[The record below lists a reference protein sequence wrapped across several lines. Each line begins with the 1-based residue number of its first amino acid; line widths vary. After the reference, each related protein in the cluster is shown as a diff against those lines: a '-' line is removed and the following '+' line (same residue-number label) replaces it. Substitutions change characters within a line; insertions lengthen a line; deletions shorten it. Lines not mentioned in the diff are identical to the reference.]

1 MISLSIIIPC
11 YNVEA
16 YLPKTIHSL
25 SQLRNADDCEFVFID
40 DGSTDSTG
48 TIIDTFVRNDRRA
61 IGITQVNKG
70 VSAARNAGIE
80 IAHGDYIL
88 CLDGDD
94 YLHTNC
100 IDIITQG
107 LQDADALIAPCIIEN
122 QIGATHTEP
131 HSLETGMYTID
142 QLYAMCDIFPTA
154 PMLIYN
160 TSIIRNNQLRF
171 NPNIKSGEVYDFT
184 VSFLEHANKVAVIK
198 EGFYYYV
205 MRETSATHHPNYAA
219 DLSVLNILDHFSTI
233 QSPWATSSSFLLTEF
248 KIITS
253 FTYNKY
259 LRNKLTDTKT
269 IQTINKVLSNSRVKK
284 LLTKL
289 SQEDIGIKHKL
300 HVSYLRFMPI
310 AWGYKMLALVMKILK
325 H

>member
-25 SQLRNADDCEFVFID
+25 SLLQNADGCEFIFIN

-48 TIIDTFVRNDRRA
+48 TIIENFVHKDKRA
-61 IGITQVNKG
+61 TLITQVNKG

-94 YLHTNC
+94 YLHANSLE
-100 IDIITQG
+100 IITHG

-122 QIGATHTEP
+122 QTGATHTEQL
-131 HSLETGMYTID
+131 SLETGIHTIY
-142 QLYAMCDIFPTA
+142 QLYAMCNIFPTA
-154 PMLIYN
+154 PQLIYK
-160 TSIIRNNQLRF
+160 TSIIRENHLRF

-184 VSFLEHANKVAVIK
+184 VSFFEHANKIAVIK

-205 MRETSATHHPNYAA
+205 MRETSATHHPNYTA
-219 DLSVLNILDHFSTI
+219 DMSVLNILDHFNTI
-233 QSPWATSSSFLLTEF
+233 RLPWTTLSSFILTEF

-259 LRNKLTDTKT
+259 LKNKLTDTKT
-269 IQTINKVLSNSRVKK
+269 IHTINMVLSDGRIKN
-284 LLTKL
+284 LLTIL
-289 SQEDIGIKHKL
+289 SQMHIGIKHRL
-300 HVSYLRFMPI
+300 HVYYLRFMPI
-310 AWGYKMLALVMKILK
+310 ALGYKMLALVIRILK